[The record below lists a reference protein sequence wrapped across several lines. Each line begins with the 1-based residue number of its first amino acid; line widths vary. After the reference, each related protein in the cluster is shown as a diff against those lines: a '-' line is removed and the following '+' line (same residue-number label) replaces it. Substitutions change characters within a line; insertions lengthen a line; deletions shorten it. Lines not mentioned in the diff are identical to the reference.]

1 MVEEAMDTSRFAAG
15 VGAAR
20 SEQALSS
27 MIELALPSFAVGYLA
42 FVAGPHTHGIERLL
56 AAAAILAVLA
66 ATGLGMARALR
77 SAARVRRAEV
87 AVTAAMASLDSAGRV
102 TRAVLATLERDI
114 MPALGKMLSATAAMA
129 SDRRMSVGV
138 RNRLKTLH
146 AAGENIETILK
157 GVVGSPPA
165 KPADRPPIA
174 IVTEPAPSMVADQP
188 AFAAAKSGAEQP
200 GRVLVAETDGA
211 HQLMLRTLL
220 GQIGMEAEFVADGD
234 ELLAAWR
241 REDWDLIVLD
251 AQAPEIDGPAAA
263 RMIRSVEARFG
274 WKATPII
281 ALAAKPTSRAVDGYA
296 EAGIDTWVSKPV
308 VASNL
313 LEAID
318 TAIAESTVAADWGPV
333 EFAKVA

>member
-211 HQLMLRTLL
+211 HQRMF
-220 GQIGMEAEFVADGD
+220 GQCGMAAEFGADGD